1 MLKKSFIHISY
12 FVAIIWIC
20 FFVSMVLPIKEF
32 GLIPRTS
39 IGLIGIITSPF
50 LHGNLA
56 HIISNTIALIT
67 FAPILA
73 LISDKEG
80 VLEKLVILTIVTG
93 VLTWL
98 FARTANH
105 IGASGLIFALYGY
118 LISLG
123 LFKKK
128 FLQIALSLF
137 MIISYGYMFF
147 GILPIRPGV
156 SWDGHLF
163 GLIAGILVAKVSS
176 KSEKASLTSKGEISQ

>member
-1 MLKKSFIHISY
+1 MLKRSFVHIGY
-12 FVAIIWIC
+12 FVVVIWVC
-20 FFVSMVLPIKEF
+20 FFLSSVLPIQEF
-32 GLIPRTS
+32 GLIPRTP
-39 IGLIGIITSPF
+39 IGLVGIITCPF
-50 LHGNLA
+50 LHANLS

-73 LISDKEG
+73 FISSKEG
-80 VLEKLVILTIVTG
+80 VLSKLISLTILTG

-123 LFKKK
+123 FFKKK
-128 FLQIALSLF
+128 FLQIFLSFF
-137 MIISYGYMFF
+137 MITSYGYMFF
-147 GILPIRPGV
+147 GILPVQPGV

-163 GLIAGILVAKVSS
+163 GLIAGVLLAKIYS
-176 KSEKASLTSKGEISQ
+176 KLDKVDK